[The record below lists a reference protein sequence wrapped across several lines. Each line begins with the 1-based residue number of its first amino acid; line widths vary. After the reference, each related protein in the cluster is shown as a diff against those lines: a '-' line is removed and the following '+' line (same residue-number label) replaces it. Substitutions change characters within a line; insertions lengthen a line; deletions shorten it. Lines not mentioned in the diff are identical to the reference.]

1 MAIFMDNPGKGDAPV
16 EGWTI
21 RADDDPRFAA
31 VAAPFGGAAVLRAKI
46 ARGHQASERMRLEW
60 RALLARYPDQW
71 AAMDENGLA
80 ATAHSHEALLALL
93 KDQGIHAGDVVTKF
107 LNIRPGTL
115 IL

>member
-1 MAIFMDNPGKGDAPV
+1 MDNPGKGDAPV

-21 RADDDPRFAA
+21 RAAADPPFAA

-46 ARGHQASERMRLEW
+46 ARGNRASERMRLEW

-71 AAMDENGLA
+71 VAMDENGLA
-80 ATAHSHEALLALL
+80 ATADSHEALLALL
-93 KDQGIHAGDVVTKF
+93 QDQGIPAGDVITKF
-107 LNIRPGTL
+107 LNTRPGTL